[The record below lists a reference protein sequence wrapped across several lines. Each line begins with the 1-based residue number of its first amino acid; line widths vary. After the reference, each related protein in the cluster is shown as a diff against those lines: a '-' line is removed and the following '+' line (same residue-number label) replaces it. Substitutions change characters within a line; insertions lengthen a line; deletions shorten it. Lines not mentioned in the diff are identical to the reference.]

1 MQLKF
6 RFTSAAILPN
16 IKQLWRE
23 IILHDIDDIDTQLA
37 TCLSINKTIFSDI
50 NHMRFMILDLENVF
64 IHTWEGVLNGEFLL
78 VPYNCQIIL

>member
-6 RFTSAAILPN
+6 RFTSAAILAN

-23 IILHDIDDIDTQLA
+23 TILHDIDDIDTQLA
-37 TCLSINKTIFSDI
+37 TCLSIKKIIFSDI

-64 IHTWEGVLNGEFLL
+64 IHTWMGRSAKWGIFASPL
-78 VPYNCQIIL
+78 